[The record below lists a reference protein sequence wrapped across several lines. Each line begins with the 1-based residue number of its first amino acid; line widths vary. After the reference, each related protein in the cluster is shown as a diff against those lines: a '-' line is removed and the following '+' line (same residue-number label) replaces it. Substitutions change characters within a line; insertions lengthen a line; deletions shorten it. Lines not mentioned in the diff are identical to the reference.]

1 MGAAAVRITPS
12 PYPSRRSPITLCW
25 LKSELPVTVVNGTA
39 TGQPDDAR
47 TAGAIAEVQ
56 KNARAGVNGIALQYR
71 AKTSAAYDGFSI
83 TIRRATLD
91 RFIDAKV
98 KYAILDTGIVD
109 LTFDLA
115 ALQEIQKQTTGDIT
129 LTAAREPGLTGD
141 ALAAVGTR
149 PAYRLAAWLYRAG
162 RHGGGYSEL
171 RRRTR
176 HRGTGLQT
184 GRQRADRQPVPCI

>member
-1 MGAAAVRITPS
+1 MRDLTSYHYCHRRGQNFITTIHHHYHAGRGCPTVW
-12 PYPSRRSPITLCW
+12 RRGISGGGGSQDYTITIPQPPKPNNPVLAEI
-25 LKSELPVTVVNGTA
+25 ELPVTVVNGTA

-129 LTAAREPGLTGD
+129 LTAAREP
-141 ALAAVGTR
+141 A
-149 PAYRLAAWLYRAG
+149 
-162 RHGGGYSEL
+162 
-171 RRRTR
+171 
-176 HRGTGLQT
+176 
-184 GRQRADRQPVPCI
+184 